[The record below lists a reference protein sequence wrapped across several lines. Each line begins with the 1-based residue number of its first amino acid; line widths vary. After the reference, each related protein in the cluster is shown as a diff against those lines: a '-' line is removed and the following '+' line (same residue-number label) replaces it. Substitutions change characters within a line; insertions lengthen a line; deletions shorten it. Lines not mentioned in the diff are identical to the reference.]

1 MTYEFA
7 MPDGTIANGTYTLD
21 EKGIYTFSD
30 NTPSY
35 HIGGENIMFSTD
47 ANNQLRILSIES
59 ENENITGMW
68 LGARS
73 TEKDEYIAYHFIP
86 SAAK

>member
-1 MTYEFA
+1 
-7 MPDGTIANGTYTLD
+7 
-21 EKGIYTFSD
+21 
-30 NTPSY
+30 
-35 HIGGENIMFSTD
+35 MFSTD

-73 TEKDEYIAYHFIP
+73 TEKMNI
-86 SAAK
+86 